1 MKNLWIITLLL
12 VCLSCNSQDEIVP
25 VEQQGQGHEML
36 LIGNSFF
43 KPYANHLE
51 VLALDAGFEN
61 HNASLV
67 FRGGDNGRAINFWN
81 DSDSSE
87 HNEIKSVLDQGN
99 IEYFGMTAGAV
110 EENPTDGFSQWI
122 SYALKNNPEVI
133 IFISIPPVDFPAE
146 WDQRAE
152 EYGFN
157 SIQELY
163 TYFVNS
169 VHELVVT
176 PLRAEF
182 PGTQIFTIPTGWA
195 TVNLAQMNQDN
206 LLLDNITMF
215 GPKATSI
222 FTDQKGHQ
230 GQIAIETGTLL
241 WLNSIYKVNLS
252 TNSYDTG
259 FNTDLH
265 EIANQIMDLHD
276 SNYKQ

>member
-1 MKNLWIITLLL
+1 MKNFWIIAFLL

-25 VEQQGQGHEML
+25 VEQQIQGHEML

-61 HNASLV
+61 HNASVV

-81 DSDSSE
+81 DTDSAE
-87 HNEIKSVLDQGN
+87 HQQIKSVLDQGT
-99 IEYFGMTAGAV
+99 IEFFGMTAGYLP
-110 EENPTDGFSQWI
+110 ENPTDGFRQWI
-122 SYALKNNPEVI
+122 AYAIKNNPEVT
-133 IFISIPPVDFPAE
+133 IFLSIPPIDFPAT

-157 SIQELY
+157 TIQELY
-163 TYFVNS
+163 TYFVNI
-169 VHELVVT
+169 VHKNVVD

-182 PGTQIFTIPTGWA
+182 PSTQIFTIPTGWA
-195 TVNLAQMNQDN
+195 TINVAQMNQDN
-206 LLLDNITMF
+206 LLLDDIAMF

-241 WLNSIYKVNLS
+241 WLNSIYKVDLNNN
-252 TNSYDTG
+252 TYETG
-259 FNTDLH
+259 FDTDLH
-265 EIANQIMDLHD
+265 EIAEEIINQHNP
-276 SNYKQ
+276 NYKH